1 MSTHDTHT
9 QYKLRMPPELRDK
22 LKSAS
27 EENHRSMNAEIVARL
42 QDSFEA
48 SLGPKEI
55 VRLRRTSDVSA
66 LESRDVDLLEEM
78 MAILIERKI
87 DERLGKKL
95 QKKFKD
101 KP

>member
-42 QDSFEA
+42 QESFDTRLDQNTASSLVDSLQQSLREVREMQEETKRHREEA
-48 SLGPKEI
+48 
-55 VRLRRTSDVSA
+55 
-66 LESRDVDLLEEM
+66 
-78 MAILIERKI
+78 
-87 DERLGKKL
+87 ERLLNQVRIKL
-95 QKKFKD
+95 
-101 KP
+101 

>member
-42 QDSFEA
+42 LESFEPTEA
-48 SLGPKEI
+48 SEFKLSEETRRELMASFLAEMIEEKISRQIEERERNKE
-55 VRLRRTSDVSA
+55 
-66 LESRDVDLLEEM
+66 
-78 MAILIERKI
+78 
-87 DERLGKKL
+87 
-95 QKKFKD
+95 Q
-101 KP
+101 

>member
-42 QDSFEA
+42 QESFDT
-48 SLGPKEI
+48 
-55 VRLRRTSDVSA
+55 RLDQNTASA
-66 LESRDVDLLEEM
+66 LVDSLQQSLREVREMQEETKRHREE
-78 MAILIERKI
+78 A
-87 DERLGKKL
+87 ERLLNQVRIKL
-95 QKKFKD
+95 
-101 KP
+101 

>member
-42 QDSFEA
+42 QESFDPAPAEAHTLDEATRRELLA
-48 SLGPKEI
+48 SLMAEI
-55 VRLRRTSDVSA
+55 AEERLRQIA
-66 LESRDVDLLEEM
+66 G
-78 MAILIERKI
+78 ERRK
-87 DERLGKKL
+87 E
-95 QKKFKD
+95 
-101 KP
+101 